1 MTEKKKARLENL
13 RKSFAAGFVLGIGC
27 VVKLSCAND
36 VVGAALFATGLFA
49 ICSFG
54 MNLFTGKVGY
64 IIENKN
70 VPNCLIVWLG
80 NFLGMIFTCGLVR
93 LAKPAIHE
101 KAAALMSAKL
111 EQSFI
116 TTAILAFF
124 CGVLMYAAVDNFK
137 RHSEG
142 AMKVAG
148 IFLCV
153 MTFILCGFEHSVAN
167 MGYAVLGISGTS
179 EILPYLGYLLICS
192 VSNGLGGIAL
202 WRLVR
207 TKQE

>member
-1 MTEKKKARLENL
+1 MSEKSKARLENL
-13 RKSFAAGFVLGIGC
+13 KKSFAAGFVLGIGC
-27 VVKLSCAND
+27 IVKLSCTND
-36 VVGAALFATGLFA
+36 IVGAALFATGLFA

-54 MNLFTGKVGY
+54 MNLFTGKIGY

-70 VPNCLIVWLG
+70 VPNCLIVWGG

-93 LAKPAIHE
+93 VAKPALHE
-101 KAAALMSAKL
+101 KAAVIMSAKL
-111 EQSFI
+111 EQSFL

-142 AMKVAG
+142 AMKVTG

-153 MTFILCGFEHSVAN
+153 MTFILCGFEHSIAN
-167 MGYAVLGISGTS
+167 MGYAVLGISSAS
-179 EILPYLGYLLICS
+179 EVLPYLGYLLICS
-192 VSNGLGGIAL
+192 VFNGLGGIVL
-202 WRLVR
+202 WKLVR
-207 TKQE
+207 TK

>member
-1 MTEKKKARLENL
+1 MSEKVKARLENL
-13 RKSFAAGFVLGIGC
+13 KKSFAAGFVLGIGC

-54 MNLFTGKVGY
+54 MNLFTGKIGY
-64 IIENKN
+64 IVENKN

-80 NFLGMIFTCGLVR
+80 NFLGMVFTCGLVR
-93 LAKPAIHE
+93 IAKPALHE
-101 KAAALMSAKL
+101 KAAAIMSAKL
-111 EQSFI
+111 EQSI
-116 TTAILAFF
+116 PATTILAFF

-137 RHSEG
+137 RHNEG

-167 MGYAVLGISGTS
+167 MGYAVLGISS
-179 EILPYLGYLLICS
+179 ALEILPYLGYLLLCS
-192 VSNGLGGIAL
+192 VFNGLGGIAL
-202 WRLVR
+202 WRLVG
-207 TKQE
+207 TKQG

>member
-1 MTEKKKARLENL
+1 MSEKAKARLENL
-13 RKSFAAGFVLGIGC
+13 KKSFAAGFVLGIGC
-27 VVKLSCAND
+27 IVKLSCAND
-36 VVGAALFATGLFA
+36 IVGAALFATGLFA

-54 MNLFTGKVGY
+54 MNLFTGKIGY

-70 VPNCLIVWLG
+70 TPNCLIVWLG

-93 LAKPAIHE
+93 IAKPSLHE
-101 KAAALMSAKL
+101 KAAAIMSAKL
-111 EQSFI
+111 EQNIFV
-116 TTAILAFF
+116 TMILAFF

-153 MTFILCGFEHSVAN
+153 MTFILCGFEHSIAN
-167 MGYAVLGISGTS
+167 MGYAVLGISSAS
-179 EILPYLGYLLICS
+179 EILSYLVYILICS
-192 VSNGLGGIAL
+192 VFNGLGGIAL
-202 WRLVR
+202 WRLVK
-207 TKQE
+207 TD